1 MRCAAGHDR
10 SSSAFADSAFPL
22 GAHLVTRRFGYT
34 HHGIY
39 VGGGKVVH
47 YAGLSRVTNRGPVE
61 EVSLTA
67 FAAGRCVSI
76 KDESSARYSPETIAV
91 RARSRLGENRYA
103 MVTNNCEHFCA
114 WCLHGQ
120 SRSEQIERILA
131 LPRAFAAALMRARRP
146 TRRKASTQHNRGTED
161 VLASA

>member
-1 MRCAAGHDR
+1 MRCAADHDG
-10 SSSAFADSAFPL
+10 SSSAFADSALPL

-34 HHGIY
+34 HHGIH
-39 VGGGKVVH
+39 VGAGRVVH
-47 YAGLSRVTNRGPVE
+47 YAGLSRVPNRGPVE
-61 EVSLTA
+61 EVSLAA

-76 KDESSARYSPETIAV
+76 RHESSARYSPETIAV

-114 WCLHGQ
+114 WCLHGE
-120 SRSEQIERILA
+120 SRSEQIERIFA
-131 LPRAFAAALMRARRP
+131 LPRAFAAALVRARRLAQ
-146 TRRKASTQHNRGTED
+146 RKPSTGRNPGTED

>member
-1 MRCAAGHDR
+1 MRRAAGHDGSPR
-10 SSSAFADSAFPL
+10 AFASAAFPL

-39 VGGGKVVH
+39 VGAGWVVH
-47 YAGLSRVTNRGPVE
+47 YAGLSRITNRGPVE
-61 EVSLTA
+61 EVSLDA
-67 FAAGRCVSI
+67 FAAGRSVSI
-76 KDESSARYSPETIAV
+76 RDESSARYSAETIAV

-114 WCLHGQ
+114 WCLHGE
-120 SRSEQIERILA
+120 SRSEQVERIFA
-131 LPRAFAAALMRARRP
+131 LPRAFVATIVRARRLM
-146 TRRKASTQHNRGTED
+146 RRKPAASGAACTED

>member
-1 MRCAAGHDR
+1 MRCAARHDA
-10 SSSAFADSAFPL
+10 SPCAHADEAFPL

-39 VGGGKVVH
+39 VGAGRVVH
-47 YAGLSRVTNRGPVE
+47 YAGLSRVTNRRPVE
-61 EVSLTA
+61 EVSLEV
-67 FAAGRCVSI
+67 FAAGRSVSI
-76 KDESSARYSPETIAV
+76 RDESSAHYSAETIAV

-114 WCLHGQ
+114 WCLHGE
-120 SRSEQIERILA
+120 SRSEQIERIFA
-131 LPRAFAAALMRARRP
+131 LPRAFTAAIVYARRLMR
-146 TRRKASTQHNRGTED
+146 RKPAAGGGACTED